1 MGLINDM
8 AQSAFRVGENGETIY
23 LPNGVLSKGRVV
35 TDSKR
40 ERQLR
45 SFSLYSYKLLIPFLL
60 FCMWYVDIKD
70 PGTLM
75 PVLLF
80 SIIIFGYKKYL
91 LRGLPVYT
99 GVLQS
104 GKRLEE
110 GEDVYYPS
118 VIKSFIA
125 VGFIFLLLGLYFIFT
140 SKDEGV
146 GIALFPVFLAVVFLG
161 VSLFM
166 VRVNK
171 SNKSLK

>member
-23 LPNGVLSKGRVV
+23 LPNGVLSKGRIV

-40 ERQLR
+40 EKQLR

-60 FCMWYVDIKD
+60 LCMWYVDIKD
-70 PGTLM
+70 PATLI

-99 GVLQS
+99 GKLQS
-104 GKRLEE
+104 GKILEE
-110 GEDVYYPS
+110 GEEVYYP
-118 VIKSFIA
+118 VIIKSFIA
-125 VGFIFLLLGLYFIFT
+125 VGFLFLLLGLNFIFT
-140 SKDEGV
+140 RKGEEV
-146 GIALFPVFLAVVFLG
+146 GTALFPIFLAVVFLG
-161 VSLFM
+161 VGLFM
-166 VRVNK
+166 LRVNK
-171 SNKSLK
+171 SNKNLK